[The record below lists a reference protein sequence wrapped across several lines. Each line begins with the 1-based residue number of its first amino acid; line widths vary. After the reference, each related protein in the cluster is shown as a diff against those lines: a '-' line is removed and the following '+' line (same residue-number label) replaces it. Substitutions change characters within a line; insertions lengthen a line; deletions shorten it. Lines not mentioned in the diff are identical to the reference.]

1 MAKDRPAEKPIHQ
14 LLREQ
19 RIRIGRGLRELA
31 GVLGITPPHLTD
43 IEKGRRTPSEELL
56 MKIGRVYGIEEA
68 VLRAGW
74 GRPAEIVGEVATQ
87 DLTTA
92 RKLPE
97 FLREARTL
105 NADQW
110 DSLIGEAR
118 RLTGGKPRKPEK

>member
-1 MAKDRPAEKPIHQ
+1 MAKDRLPQKPVYE

-19 RIRIGRGLRELA
+19 RVRIGRGLRELA

-56 MKIGRVYGIEEA
+56 MKIARVYGIEEA

-74 GRPAEIVGEVATQ
+74 GRPAGIVGEVATQ
-87 DLTTA
+87 DLTTT

-118 RLTGGKPRKPEK
+118 RLTGGKSRKSEK

>member
-1 MAKDRPAEKPIHQ
+1 MAKDRLPQKLVYE

-19 RIRIGRGLRELA
+19 RVRIGRGLRELA

-56 MKIGRVYGIEEA
+56 VKIARVYGIEEA
-68 VLRAGW
+68 LLRAGC
-74 GRPAEIVGEVATQ
+74 GRPAWIVGEVATQ
-87 DLTTA
+87 DLTTT

-118 RLTGGKPRKPEK
+118 RLTGGKPRKSEN